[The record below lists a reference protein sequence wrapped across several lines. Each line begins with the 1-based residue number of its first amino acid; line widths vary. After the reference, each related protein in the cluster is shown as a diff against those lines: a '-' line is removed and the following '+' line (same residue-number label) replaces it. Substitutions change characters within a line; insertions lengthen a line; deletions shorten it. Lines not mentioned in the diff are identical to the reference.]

1 MKAATTLTT
10 LILLL
15 GAPLGPQPAQAQ
27 DRELKA
33 GSSLEWRFTNLQA
46 SATSVPLR
54 LGSGGDAR
62 VVDTGPITIGGSG
75 RGSID
80 PSRGTGP
87 ATWQVN
93 ASAPGLQ
100 GHGIGSLS
108 LTFVGTAVLD
118 GDCLFVVDV
127 AGIGG
132 GGAQGPVPQ
141 LPPIIIINCNKPNG
155 DCSPSIPQPAA
166 PDREPG
172 TGIAVKFGS
181 PTSADH
187 RTYPVAKMITE
198 AARMAGLS
206 LTPKDVDLVMRE
218 YQKQPG
224 MELVILDQETGKTSS
239 SNLEGGGTLE
249 FVSR

>member
-1 MKAATTLTT
+1 MKATAALKTVA
-10 LILLL
+10 LLL
-15 GAPLGPQPAQAQ
+15 AVLFGNRTAQAQ
-27 DRELKA
+27 EKA
-33 GSSLEWRFTNLQA
+33 LRTSRSLEWSYASLQA

-54 LGSGGDAR
+54 LGTGSEAR

-80 PSRGTGP
+80 PSRNMGP
-87 ATWQVN
+87 ASWQVS

-100 GHGIGSLS
+100 ELGIGSLS
-108 LTFVGTAVLD
+108 LNFVGTAVLD

-127 AGIGG
+127 AGLGG
-132 GGAQGPVPQ
+132 SGAQGPVPQ

-172 TGIAVKFGS
+172 GGKAVKFGS
-181 PTSADH
+181 LSSADLNKH
-187 RTYPVAKMITE
+187 PVAKMITE

-206 LTPKDVDLVMRE
+206 LTPKHVDLVMRQ
-218 YQKQPG
+218 YQQQPG
-224 MELVILDQETGKTSS
+224 MELVVLDLETGKTSS
-239 SNLEGGGTLE
+239 SNLEGGGTLQ

>member
-1 MKAATTLTT
+1 MKVATTLNTM
-10 LILLL
+10 ILLL
-15 GAPLGPQPAQAQ
+15 LALLGAGTAQAQ
-27 DRELKA
+27 RETTLTEVFVT
-33 GSSLEWRFTNLQA
+33 GWSYTGLQA
-46 SATSVPLR
+46 SATSVALR
-54 LGSGGDAR
+54 LGGGSDAR

-80 PSRGTGP
+80 ASRKTGP
-87 ATWQVN
+87 ASWQVS

-100 GHGIGSLS
+100 ELGTGSLS
-108 LTFVGTAVLD
+108 LNFVGTAVLE

-172 TGIAVKFGS
+172 GKAVKFGS
-181 PTSADH
+181 LTSADLNK
-187 RTYPVAKMITE
+187 YPVAKMITE

-206 LTPKDVDLVMRE
+206 LTSKHVDLVMRQ
-218 YQKQPG
+218 YQQQPS
-224 MELVILDQETGKTSS
+224 MELVVLDLETGKTSS
-239 SNLEGGGTLE
+239 SNLEGGGTLQ